1 MAMVEITCTCATCGK
16 DFLHRKKLY
25 NRREA
30 DKYEEWAKYNVDECP
45 DCYRERIRE
54 KRNSEPM
61 IINLEILN
69 YVNKANGN
77 IQVKLYITGG
87 SYPHKDKLKE
97 AGYKFDGLHWYEVV
111 QYNENNVNHAIQ
123 KAEDLGAK
131 FIKKEENGQVS
142 SVSTYALKDAQHEHI
157 KWKRKKELLSLIK
170 PPDIPEILKDRRW
183 NGKFYGKDNN
193 VVYLGNQK
201 ITLYDDTVS
210 ELTKYLE
217 EKKQYNK
224 NFDQVDY
231 VVENDHLY
239 EKMKERLLK
248 NRTER

>member
-1 MAMVEITCTCATCGK
+1 MAMAEITCTCATCGK

-30 DKYEEWAKYNVDECP
+30 DKYEEWAKYHIDECP
-45 DCYRERIRE
+45 DCYRERVRE

-123 KAEDLGAK
+123 KAEGLGAK

-142 SVSTYALKDAQHEHI
+142 SVLTYALKDAQYEQL

-170 PPDIPEILKDRRW
+170 KPEAPKILKDRRW
-183 NGKFYGKDNN
+183 NGRFYGKDNN
-193 VVYLGNQK
+193 VVYLDNRK
-201 ITLYDDTVS
+201 TTLSDDTIS
-210 ELTKYLE
+210 ELKKYLE

-224 NFDQVDY
+224 NMDSVDY
-231 VVENDHLY
+231 VIENDHLY
-239 EKMKERLLK
+239 EKMKDRLLK
-248 NRTER
+248 RNEG